1 MFTLHCSIFKM
12 LFAAVSDS
20 FNIISQVLKF
30 VKHFFQNFLISFI
43 AVFRFPTN
51 SHSVSFQQLYYSII
65 KFLVCQVLFLKFFQ
79 LLSFT
84 RLPSLLRVL
93 SYYITSPPLCQ
104 HLCLYNDLTFFYV
117 FLCISTLRCILFII
131 YIYFIRIYFIYPLFK
146 LHLLWYNVF
155 IYY

>member
-1 MFTLHCSIFKM
+1 M

-30 VKHFFQNFLISFI
+30 VKHFFQNFLIYFI

-104 HLCLYNDLTFFYV
+104 FRILHKIFATKLMLYGKNEQGAAY
-117 FLCISTLRCILFII
+117 
-131 YIYFIRIYFIYPLFK
+131 YIMQLQTINYFIRLKTVFVPPLRSVC
-146 LHLLWYNVF
+146 LSG
-155 IYY
+155 

>member
-1 MFTLHCSIFKM
+1 M

-51 SHSVSFQQLYYSII
+51 SHSVSFQQLYHSII

-79 LLSFT
+79 LLS
-84 RLPSLLRVL
+84 PSLACPPSRECFFIISLL
-93 SYYITSPPLCQ
+93 PPLCQ
-104 HLCLYNDLTFFYV
+104 YLCSYNDLTFFYV

>member
-51 SHSVSFQQLYYSII
+51 SHSVSFQQLYHSII

-79 LLSFT
+79 LLS
-84 RLPSLLRVL
+84 PSLAFTLSLRVL

-117 FLCISTLRCILFII
+117 FLCISTLCCILFII
-131 YIYFIRIYFIYPLFK
+131 YIYIIRRFFYVRIRIVQTLVRK
-146 LHLLWYNVF
+146 R
-155 IYY
+155 

>member
-1 MFTLHCSIFKM
+1 M

-30 VKHFFQNFLISFI
+30 VKHFFQNFLIYFI

-51 SHSVSFQQLYYSII
+51 SHSVSFQQLYHSII
-65 KFLVCQVLFLKFFQ
+65 KFLVCQVRFLKFFQ
-79 LLSFT
+79 LLS
-84 RLPSLLRVL
+84 PSLAFTLSLRAL
-93 SYYITSPPLCQ
+93 YYYITSPPLCQ
-104 HLCLYNDLTFFYV
+104 HLCSYNDLTFFYV